1 MGHRMWVRDYG
12 EEKTK
17 YILEGFYKERA
28 TTIRIN
34 GNATTKE
41 ELIREL
47 SGEGI
52 QVKEHPLLASAL
64 LISGYDYLAATRR
77 SGKENSR
84 YRMQLRSW

>member
-1 MGHRMWVRDYG
+1 MGERLWRRED
-12 EEKTK
+12 EK

-47 SGEGI
+47 TGEGI
-52 QVKEHPLLASAL
+52 QVKRASA
-64 LISGYDYLAATRR
+64 SCVCASD
-77 SGKENSR
+77 
-84 YRMQLRSW
+84 LRL

>member
-1 MGHRMWVRDYG
+1 MDHPYVG
-12 EEKTK
+12 ERLWRREDE
-17 YILEGFYKERA
+17 IHPGSFYKERA

-47 SGEGI
+47 TGEGI

-64 LISGYDYLAATRR
+64 LISGYDYLAAIPAFRE
-77 SGKENSR
+77 GKF
-84 YRMQLRSW
+84 QVQDAARSW